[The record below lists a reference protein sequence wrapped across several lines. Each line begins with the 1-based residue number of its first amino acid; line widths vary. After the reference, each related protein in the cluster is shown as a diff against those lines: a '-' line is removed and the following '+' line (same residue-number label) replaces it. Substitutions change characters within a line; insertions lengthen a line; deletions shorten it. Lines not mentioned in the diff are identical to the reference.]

1 MKLGVVVAVEGDIAE
16 IAMYSMANDSVILWN
31 GELLNGPRVGSYI
44 TILQG
49 NVKII
54 TKVISEKII
63 DQQNTIKSNEFD
75 NRFSKN
81 SINRIIK
88 VKTTGVV
95 KGDRF
100 EITTKYIPMIGDIAS
115 ITNGE
120 EVGVIYSTSD
130 DPAET
135 IIVGESIFG
144 NYTIQ
149 LPVNKFFA
157 SHIGIF
163 GNTGSGK
170 SNTLHKIYVE
180 LFKFSCGVLQKSK
193 FVVIDFNGE
202 YAHSESF
209 GRGESEKRI
218 YNISTRFSSRSS
230 DRIPISKEYLY
241 DPEILS
247 ILFDARPATQVPFL
261 RKSINKYNEIMKDSG
276 SYGDLK
282 YGKYIF
288 GTLKQILVSRR
299 SANDNAFDNWVETY
313 KKYCDLAGLGQNLN
327 FYNNLISIKPRGND
341 SYSIENTAT
350 GVDNFFNSGGSSES
364 VKLEF
369 EDDVVYSL
377 RNILSKIDDIQKIAM
392 ILDFAKVHSTAWGK
406 VNSEHLNPLFNRIS
420 SSLKS
425 LEKVIEIVEN
435 PIGNIKPVTII
446 NLLHVNQEIKRL
458 IPMMFSKMIY
468 DAQKYNISKCSG
480 DITSTI
486 HLIIDEAHNILN
498 DSQQRNGDSWQ
509 DYRLFLF
516 EEIIKEG
523 RKFGFY
529 LTLSSQRPADISE
542 TILSQ
547 VHNYFIHRLVNERDL
562 RMLENT
568 MPTLDAQSYK
578 TIPSLGQG
586 ECIIT
591 GNAVAVPIFT
601 KINWQEEDPRPKS
614 DDVVLT
620 DIWNNHS
627 GSAPD
632 SDDIFD
638 LL

>member
-1 MKLGVVVAVEGDIAE
+1 METMKLGVVVAVEGDIAE

-88 VKTTGVV
+88 VKTIGVV

-120 EVGVIYSTSD
+120 EIGAIYSTSNNLTE
-130 DPAET
+130 AIT
-135 IIVGESIFG
+135 IGESIFE

-149 LPVNKFFA
+149 LPINKFFA

-170 SNTLHKIYVE
+170 SNTLHKLYME
-180 LFKFSCGVLQKSK
+180 LFKFPCAVLQKSK

-209 GRGESEKRI
+209 GCEESQKRI
-218 YNISTRFSSRSS
+218 YNISTRSSSRSS

-261 RKSINKYNEIMKDSG
+261 RKSINKYNEKMKVGELQGNLD
-276 SYGDLK
+276 
-282 YGKYIF
+282 YGKYIL
-288 GTLKQILVSRR
+288 GTFKKILVSRGTV
-299 SANDNAFDNWVETY
+299 NDNAFDNWIEAY
-313 KKYCDLAGLGQNLN
+313 KKYFKLAGVDGE
-327 FYNNLISIKPRGND
+327 YNCDKIFDKITPGPNN
-341 SYSIENTAT
+341 SYMIGT
-350 GVDNFFNSGGSSES
+350 DYINSGSSSRDIQWQDEPKVAES
-364 VKLEF
+364 LE
-369 EDDVVYSL
+369 E
-377 RNILSKIDDIQKIAM
+377 ILSTISDIQKIAM
-392 ILDFAKVHSTAWGK
+392 ILEFAKVHNTAWGK

-435 PIGNIKPVTII
+435 PIHNIKSITII

-468 DAQKYNISKCSG
+468 DAQKYDISKLSG

-578 TIPSLGQG
+578 TIPSLGRG

-591 GNAVAVPIFT
+591 GNAVAVPLFT

-614 DDVVLT
+614 DDIILT
-620 DIWNNHS
+620 ELW
-627 GSAPD
+627 GKGK
-632 SDDIFD
+632 
-638 LL
+638 

>member
-1 MKLGVVVAVEGDIAE
+1 METMKLGVVVAVEGDIAE

-120 EVGVIYSTSD
+120 EIGVIYSTSD

-135 IIVGESIFG
+135 IIVGESIFE

-170 SNTLHKIYVE
+170 SNTLHKIYME
-180 LFKFSCGVLQKSK
+180 LFNFSCGVLQKSK

-209 GRGESEKRI
+209 GCKESQKCI
-218 YNISTRFSSRSS
+218 YNISTRYSSRNS
-230 DRIPISKEYLY
+230 DKIPISQEYLY

-261 RKSINKYNEIMKDSG
+261 RKSINKYNEIMKDNG
-276 SYGDLK
+276 TYGDLK
-282 YGKYIF
+282 YGKYIL
-288 GTLKQILVSRR
+288 GTLKKILVSRK
-299 SANDNAFDNWVETY
+299 SANDNAFDNWLETY
-313 KKYCDLAGLGQNLN
+313 YKYNELAGLGQKSNL
-327 FYNNLISIKPRGND
+327 YGKLSSIKPRGND

-350 GVDNFFNSGGSSES
+350 GVDFFNSGGSSES
-364 VKLEF
+364 VELEF
-369 EDDVVYSL
+369 EEELVSSL
-377 RNILSKIDDIQKIAM
+377 RNILSTINDIQKIGM
-392 ILDFAKVHSTAWGK
+392 ILEFAKVHSTAWGK
-406 VNSEHLNPLFNRIS
+406 VNSEYLSPLFSRVS

-435 PIGNIKPVTII
+435 PIDNIKPITII
-446 NLLHVNQEIKRL
+446 NLLHVNQDIKRL

-468 DAQKYNISKCSG
+468 DAQKYKVSKCSECVA
-480 DITSTI
+480 STV

-523 RKFGFY
+523 RKFGFF
-529 LTLSSQRPADISE
+529 LTVASQRPADISE
-542 TILSQ
+542 TIMSQ
-547 VHNYFIHRLVNERDL
+547 FHNFFIHRLINEKDL
-562 RMLENT
+562 KLIDNVIS
-568 MPTLDAQSYK
+568 TLDRSSKQL
-578 TIPSLGQG
+578 IPVLPQG
-586 ECIIT
+586 ACIVT
-591 GNAVAVPIFT
+591 GTAFDFPQIIQVD
-601 KINWQEEDPRPKS
+601 KIENREERP
-614 DDVVLT
+614 
-620 DIWNNHS
+620 N
-627 GSAPD
+627 
-632 SDDIFD
+632 SDDID
-638 LL
+638 LEKIWMKAQDIKN